1 MFQKKKAANAA
12 SGLPLS
18 YPDLP
23 DTLSRIIFEA
33 KNMVLYIFWKE
44 KERIFHI
51 LEDSEQ
57 AIFLKPF
64 TSKGLGGLA
73 LSMKTNYQTKPPQI
87 MKTIITLI
95 AAGFILNTSNVTAQ
109 STASINNDGITA
121 AEGKVPSLIISEVN
135 FKALRN
141 GYNVTWETQ
150 NQFNVASFE
159 LQISENNKNFST
171 VKRRTCGPEKRS
183 KYQVQLSNTLILA
196 NPVFYRLK
204 WVTMDG
210 QVNYTESKQFTN
222 DL

>member
-1 MFQKKKAANAA
+1 VEQIYRVFDCNKIFFEKNNIWKNGWKPQATR
-12 SGLPLS
+12 
-18 YPDLP
+18 
-23 DTLSRIIFEA
+23 TLAGTGRRENDRECIA
-33 KNMVLYIFWKE
+33 RL
-44 KERIFHI
+44 
-51 LEDSEQ
+51 
-57 AIFLKPF
+57 LKPF

>member
-1 MFQKKKAANAA
+1 
-12 SGLPLS
+12 
-18 YPDLP
+18 
-23 DTLSRIIFEA
+23 
-33 KNMVLYIFWKE
+33 MVLYIFWKE
-44 KERIFHI
+44 NARIFHI
-51 LEDSEQ
+51 LEDFEQ
-57 AIFLKPF
+57 PISLESF

-141 GYNVTWETQ
+141 RYNVTWETQ